1 MTRSTVALAV
11 GLVCCVL
18 LASGLGAAVTTDE
31 RAVPSGLVA
40 DDGVVPSDNDTS
52 TVGET
57 TDSTT
62 SSVDE
67 TTDDA
72 AETDDNTT
80 STVST
85 TTETTTS
92 TVPKTAENTTG
103 SVEETTENAADTT
116 RTVRDDAESASE
128 SAGSTLDGASNTTVN
143 ATARPS
149 VNATAD
155 GAVNVDGT
163 SARGATPDQTGTTAR
178 TNADGTAAGGANRST
193 ANASSTAANASAGA
207 ASGAKPPGL
216 GGEMPTPDG
225 KSVAVGVGAT
235 VAAGAAGRA
244 YVGATGGSPT
254 AASGVAQS
262 SVPFVRT
269 AYRGVADRLWRFLGI
284 AGYALHSEDPLE
296 HETRADLAAAIED
309 NPGAYLSELA
319 DASDASMSTVRYHLK
334 VLEREAVVTPVKIRG
349 KRRYF
354 SGDEPTDKLA
364 AALADDATETVLR
377 ALATV
382 GPASVSALADELD
395 RDPSTVTHHLD
406 RLQESGLVERE
417 RDGRAVVNSLAPTA
431 AAAMAPRV
439 GERGDSP
446 AVGSSPGD

>member
-1 MTRSTVALAV
+1 MTRSSVALAV

-18 LASGLGAAVTTDE
+18 LASGLGAAATADE
-31 RAVPSGLVA
+31 RNPSSQVT

-52 TVGET
+52 TVGDT
-57 TDSTT
+57 TDNTT

-67 TTDDA
+67 TTEDA
-72 AETDDNTT
+72 ADTDDNTT
-80 STVST
+80 STIGT
-85 TTETTTS
+85 TTP
-92 TVPKTAENTTG
+92 TVSKTAENTTG
-103 SVEETTENAADTT
+103 SAEETTENATDTT
-116 RTVRDDAESASE
+116 GTVRDDVESASQ
-128 SAGSTLDGASNTTVN
+128 SAGSTLDGASTTSVN
-143 ATARPS
+143 VTARPS
-149 VNATAD
+149 VNATVD
-155 GAVNVDGT
+155 GAVNAEGAA
-163 SARGATPDQTGTTAR
+163 ARGATPDQTR
-178 TNADGTAAGGANRST
+178 TNADRTAAAGATRST

-262 SVPFVRT
+262 SVPLVRT

-334 VLEREAVVTPVKIRG
+334 VLEREDVVTPVKIRG

-354 SGDEPTDKLA
+354 PGDEPTDELA

-417 RDGRAVVNSLAPTA
+417 RDGRAVVNALAPTA

-439 GERGDSP
+439 GERGDPP